1 VSNFLKEHAGDPILS
16 GNIVLKFVFHY
27 KLTFF
32 LVSKLGFVLM
42 RRIFTDKSEMSGFFK
57 QGHCSVGPS
66 VSELGIYGCGL
77 YGQQKELL
85 NEFSGYLLRTK
96 GEGVDEG
103 GVAAGFSCL
112 NSLFLID
119 E

>member
-16 GNIVLKFVFHY
+16 GNNS
-27 KLTFF
+27 FF
-32 LVSKLGFVLM
+32 PSNFLFLFFTIGLGFVLM